1 MGKSDW
7 LNNAP
12 IFIIALIIITSIVI
26 FSKSSTSQNLDNFRG
41 GGGRG
46 GFGGGGGGFGGRGRD
61 GFNRGNFRGRGNFG
75 GSTFHPQPGRSLGG
89 GRSRGNWVHHDQHR
103 RRNHWPNYQNVYLVG
118 DGYWN
123 NRYLPYYYGYPY
135 YDEYSYDDTASEEE
149 ENKKN

>member
-26 FSKSSTSQNLDNFRG
+26 FSKSSISQNLDNFRG

-46 GFGGGGGGFGGRGRD
+46 RD
-61 GFNRGNFRGRGNFG
+61 GFNRGNIRGS

-123 NRYLPYYYGYPY
+123 DRYLPYYYGYPY
-135 YDEYSYDDTASEEE
+135 YDEYPYDDTASEEE
-149 ENKKN
+149 EKKKN

>member
-26 FSKSSTSQNLDNFRG
+26 FSKSSISQNLDNFRG

-46 GFGGGGGGFGGRGRD
+46 GFGGGGRGRD

-118 DGYWN
+118 DGYLN

-135 YDEYSYDDTASEEE
+135 YDEYSYDDMASEEE
-149 ENKKN
+149 EKKKN

>member
-12 IFIIALIIITSIVI
+12 IFIIALIIITSIII
-26 FSKSSTSQNLDNFRG
+26 FSKSQTSTNLDQFRG
-41 GGGRG
+41 G
-46 GFGGGGGGFGGRGRD
+46 GGRGRD
-61 GFNRGNFRGRGNFG
+61 GFNRGNFRGSGNFG

-103 RRNHWPNYQNVYLVG
+103 RRNHLPNYQNVYLVG
-118 DGYWN
+118 NGYWN
-123 NRYLPYYYGYPY
+123 NRYLPYYYGYPN
-135 YDEYSYDDTASEEE
+135 YDEYPYKDMASEEE